1 LAAALLVLLVIQTA
15 IKVLAHLCL
24 VLAYLLAQRAAVL
37 VAVVLVRKAAWRAD
51 QAVELVLHLTAATP
65 QEQA

>member
-1 LAAALLVLLVIQTA
+1 LAAVLLVLLVIQTA

-24 VLAYLLAQRAAVL
+24 VLAYLLAQRAAAL
-37 VAVVLVRKAAWRAD
+37 VAVALVHKAIWLVALVVA
-51 QAVELVLHLTAATP
+51 LVLHLTAAIP